1 MEQQKLP
8 IEIYTEAN
16 PNPNS
21 LKFVLS
27 GRVLMPE
34 GSVDFPTA
42 ESAHNCALAVDL
54 FKFDFVRRV
63 FITANFITV
72 TKTSEGELEWFEV
85 IPMIKSLIKGY
96 IEENKPLFKETIKI
110 ENIGGNPDEPEVITK
125 IKVMLDEYIR
135 PAVEQD
141 GGAITFKSFDEGKV
155 TVELQG
161 SCSGCPSST
170 LTLKAGIENLL
181 KRMVPEVTEVV
192 AENA

>member
-42 ESAHNCALAVDL
+42 ESAHNCPLAVDL

-96 IEENKPLFKETIKI
+96 IEENKPLFIETIKI
-110 ENIGGNPDEPEVITK
+110 ENIGGNPDEPEVVTK